1 MFATA
6 IEAWKPAIMVFGVVA
21 ILYILLQILNSKPR
35 QKNYK
40 YKSCGTILTPA
51 EQTFFKTLKE
61 AVGETAGISL
71 KPRLADILQPEA
83 KGKAYQ
89 AAFNRICSKH
99 VDFLLYDPTTLQ
111 IKAAIELDEKS
122 HQRPK
127 RKQRDDF
134 VNHAFQ
140 TANIPL
146 HRFKVQKQYD
156 PQQIAGKLKP
166 TENKTG
172 IYKTSAISEGE

>member
-1 MFATA
+1 MFTAA

-21 ILYILLQILNSKPR
+21 VLYILLQILNSRPR
-35 QKNYK
+35 RKNYE

-51 EQTFFKTLKE
+51 EQTFYKALKE

-71 KPRLADILQPEA
+71 KSRLADILQPDA
-83 KGKAYQ
+83 KGKEHH
-89 AAFNRICSKH
+89 AAFCRIRSKH
-99 VDFLLYDPTTLQ
+99 VDFLLYDPVTFQ
-111 IKAAIELDEKS
+111 IKAAIELDDKS
-122 HQRPK
+122 HRQPK

-140 TANIPL
+140 TADIPL

-156 PQQIAGKLKP
+156 SQQITEKLEP
-166 TENKTG
+166 TENQNIK
-172 IYKTSAISEGE
+172 S